1 MVVGTSMTPTLH
13 SGDLAIA
20 RASGTYDIGDLI
32 AFRVDTG
39 TQHGLVIHRI
49 VSGSEVNGWTTRGD
63 NRSEPDPWV
72 VTNTSIAGRYWFDV
86 PAFGG
91 FLAWTN
97 QHWALFAGGCAGVAL
112 LAYVPWRRRRV
123 SPVLAEAIA
132 RSSLEPR
139 REGRTAAEYAT
150 LAVSGLAALVSLG
163 VVGLLVASHQLA
175 TVRGAVGLLALAW
188 SGASTLFLVQRLYD
202 GRGLPEP
209 QRSLYALSGRL
220 RLLPELP
227 ALDDD
232 VHEMHS
238 ALELRSIAETH
249 RLPVL
254 HSVDGDADR
263 HEFLLLTAEHGAYRW
278 AVSRSSPG
286 VPPRG

>member
-1 MVVGTSMTPTLH
+1 MEPMLH

-20 RASGTYDIGDLI
+20 RSQGGYSVGDLI
-32 AFRVDTG
+32 MYRVDY
-39 TQHGLVIHRI
+39 GLVIHRI
-49 VSGSEVNGWTTRGD
+49 KTGSAERGWITQGD
-63 NRSEPDPWV
+63 NRGKVDPWV
-72 VTNTSIAGRYWFDV
+72 VQNESVVGKFWFSMDGV
-86 PAFGG
+86 GTA
-91 FLAWTN
+91 LRWVSS
-97 QHWALFAGGCAGVAL
+97 HSLLFAAGCAGVAL
-112 LAYVPWRRRRV
+112 LAYVPWRRRQV
-123 SPVLAEAIA
+123 SPVLAEALA
-132 RSSLEPR
+132 RSSVEPR

-150 LAVSGLAALVSLG
+150 LVVSGLAALVSLG

-175 TVRGAVGLLALAW
+175 SVRGAVGLLALAW

-232 VHEMHS
+232 VQDV
-238 ALELRSIAETH
+238 RSSLAQRTIAETH

-254 HSVDGDADR
+254 HTVDPDAGR
-263 HEFLLLTAEHGAYRW
+263 HEFLLLTADHGAYRW